1 MAFSAADQQYMAQAL
16 ALAERGLFTT
26 SPNPRVGCVIV
37 RDGTVVG
44 TGWHER
50 AGEAHAEVIALR
62 DAGTRAAGGT
72 VYVTLEPCSHHG
84 RTPPCTDAL
93 IAAEV
98 ARVVAACE
106 DPNPLVAGQGLAR
119 LRAAKID
126 VSVGLLSEPAREL
139 NIGFVARMTRGRPW
153 VRMKVA
159 ATLDGKTALGN
170 GRSQWI
176 TGPEARRDGHA
187 FRARA
192 CAVLTGIG
200 TVKDDDPQLTVREVP
215 TTRQPLRVLVDSRL
229 EVPLSARILEGG
241 QVLVAAAV
249 EDPARTAALTAC
261 GAEVLAIPNAAGK
274 VELGDL
280 MAELGRREL
289 NEIHVEAGFK
299 LNGSLLAAGVVDE
312 LLIYLAPSLIGES
325 GRGMFNL
332 PELTDLA
339 ARVPEPWYW
348 ASVSDQFD
356 FVLYELLNHG
366 EKGPEREA
374 AEALLAAIRGYAGEG
389 A

>member
-339 ARVPEPWYW
+339 ARVQLSIRDVQQIG
-348 ASVSDQFD
+348 AD
-356 FVLYELLNHG
+356 L
-366 EKGPEREA
+366 RI
-374 AEALLAAIRGYAGEG
+374 LARLV
-389 A
+389 